1 MGVQKEQIHLLSY
14 SYATGSKARA
24 GSPPQHLGE
33 GGSFVGA
40 LEGSVVGGPG
50 LLEAQW
56 LGFPLASSP
65 AKLPDF
71 PLTFSCLPPAPS
83 KQCLPQIPNSSQTL
97 RAHAVPSASVS
108 WNPAEAP
115 SSPGWPGQGAG
126 QMGQDTHCQ
135 PGSRFWTGRRGCKC
149 GSWSCAGRPVFSC
162 PSPATPPPHRL
173 HPFTDRHPVGR
184 GARSGQRRPLSPGL
198 KQAAL
203 CPLLQPWM
211 PPPRRGPK
219 WQGPGGRE
227 VGKVLGRR
235 NTERPSG
242 LFLPCSTLPS
252 Q

>member
-1 MGVQKEQIHLLSY
+1 MAGIPTGFLTRQAPRFPSDLQLPPPSTFQTMSPPNPKLLSD
-14 SYATGSKARA
+14 
-24 GSPPQHLGE
+24 PQG
-33 GGSFVGA
+33 
-40 LEGSVVGGPG
+40 
-50 LLEAQW
+50 
-56 LGFPLASSP
+56 
-65 AKLPDF
+65 
-71 PLTFSCLPPAPS
+71 T
-83 KQCLPQIPNSSQTL
+83 
-97 RAHAVPSASVS
+97 AVPSASVS

-198 KQAAL
+198 KQPAL

-211 PPPRRGPK
+211 PPPRRGPNGRAQEEGR
-219 WQGPGGRE
+219 WERSWEEGTLRGLLDSSSHAPPSPPSNNGCAAGQRGG
-227 VGKVLGRR
+227 VC
-235 NTERPSG
+235 T
-242 LFLPCSTLPS
+242 
-252 Q
+252 

>member
-1 MGVQKEQIHLLSY
+1 M
-14 SYATGSKARA
+14 
-24 GSPPQHLGE
+24 
-33 GGSFVGA
+33 GA

-135 PGSRFWTGRRGCKC
+135 PGSRFCTGRRGCKC